1 VSARR
6 TVLVVNARAR
16 GGDGELD
23 RARELLARRGVT
35 VAAAHEVRDPAALRR
50 TIRAELARGAD
61 RVVVGGGD
69 GTLSGA
75 AGVLAGTDAA
85 LGVLPLGTAN
95 DFARTLGIPPDLG
108 RAAAVVARGQVRL
121 VDVGRAGR
129 RAFLN
134 AASVGVS
141 SALTRRLGGGLK
153 RRAGALAYPVA
164 GVAAAGAPPFRARI
178 EWDGEALELRAL
190 QIVVGNGRYHGGG
203 RLVAPRA
210 RIDDRTLD
218 LYVVAAPARR
228 GAGAPGRLRELAALA
243 RYAVGLVRGRHVED
257 PGVLHAQ
264 ASRVAIETVP
274 PLEIDADGELAGH
287 TPAVFRVEAGAL
299 RVLAAPRARARA
311 R

>member
-1 VSARR
+1 VTDTR
-6 TVLVVNARAR
+6 TVLVVNVGARR
-16 GGDGELD
+16 GGELE
-23 RARELLARRGVT
+23 RAREALARRGVAL
-35 VAAAHEVRDPAALRR
+35 AAAHEVREGAALRR
-50 TIRAELARGAD
+50 TVRAELARGAD
-61 RVVVGGGD
+61 RIVVGGGD
-69 GTLSGA
+69 GTLSTA
-75 AGVLAGTDAA
+75 AGVIAGTGAA

-95 DFARTLGIPPDLG
+95 DFARTLGIPGDLG
-108 RAAAVVARGQVRL
+108 RAAAVIARGQVRV

-141 SALTRRLGGGLK
+141 SALTRKLRGVLK

-164 GVAAAGAPPFRARI
+164 GVAAAGSPPFRARI

-210 RIDDRTLD
+210 RIDDRALD

-228 GAGAPGRLRELAALA
+228 GASTRRVRELAALA
-243 RYAVGLVRGRHVED
+243 RYALGLARGRHVED
-257 PGVLHAQ
+257 PRVLHAQ

-287 TPAVFRVEAGAL
+287 TPALFQVDPGAL
-299 RVLAAPRARARA
+299 RVLAAPRARPPAP
-311 R
+311 